1 MIEWGIMLMNIF
13 KKSTA
18 DKMKYHNKDRVER
31 GEFRGKELVEV
42 EMPDTVRIIG
52 ESGFRECRKLK
63 RVSISNTL
71 CEIGA
76 YAFKDCDALENIV
89 MPGEMRYPDG
99 SNGLLSIGCFEGC
112 GLLREIVIPEGI
124 AVIGANAFHNCAA
137 LESVTL
143 PRTLK
148 AIRSGAFSG
157 CARLKHLET
166 KAMPDLIAIDAFL
179 NTPQQEKMAA
189 VRKPVL
195 TIMHTFSFGLPEIFQ
210 FSAAPR
216 LIGAEQTDGDMS
228 IVLDDCNQERVC
240 FRITAYKHAGGSHVV
255 PFNNQTRLFY
265 EEYDCQGRTG
275 MQKEEIIASY
285 R

>member
-1 MIEWGIMLMNIF
+1 MGLFSRKPSN
-13 KKSTA
+13 
-18 DKMKYHNKDRVER
+18 DKVKYRNKDRVER
-31 GEFRGKELVEV
+31 GEFRGSELTEV

-52 ESGFRECRKLK
+52 ESGFRESRKLT
-63 RVSISNTL
+63 RIWLSDGL

-76 YAFKDCDALENIV
+76 YAFRDCDSLENIV

-99 SNGLLSIGCFEGC
+99 SNGMIGIGCFEGC
-112 GLLREIVIPEGI
+112 GLLREITIPEGV

-137 LESVTL
+137 LETVRL
-143 PRTLK
+143 PRTLR

-157 CARLKHLET
+157 CARLKTLEF
-166 KAMPDLIAIDAFL
+166 ASMPELIAVDAFR
-179 NTPQQEKMAA
+179 NTPQEEQIATQ
-189 VRKPVL
+189 RQPVL

-216 LIGAEQTDGDMS
+216 QIGTEQTDGNMS
-228 IVLDDCNQERVC
+228 IVLDAVDSNRIC
-240 FRITAYKHAGGSHVV
+240 FRVTQYKHAGGSHIV
-255 PFNNQTRLFY
+255 PVNQPTRLFY

-275 MQKEEIIASY
+275 KQHEEILASY